1 MMKTIHFS
9 REIVSFV
16 HRGRRD
22 RHRTMFAQTL
32 MVNVKEKKK
41 KILMIHIR
49 WIIAKS
55 LEDTN
60 EVIL

>member
-22 RHRTMFAQTL
+22 RHRTTFARTL
-32 MVNVKEKKK
+32 TVNVKEKNK
-41 KILMIHIR
+41 KIDSHYGGSL
-49 WIIAKS
+49 KS

-60 EVIL
+60 EV